1 MVRFYQRESPTD
13 NEIRL
18 YLFLSRSLF
27 KDDIIFL
34 SKLKNKYETIEKKI
48 FLNYI

>member
-34 SKLKNKYETIEKKI
+34 SKLKKKYETIEKKI
-48 FLNYI
+48 F